1 MQSYGSAAAR
11 VAFGVMLVAAAIAAC
26 KSEGTNATPAG
37 VKCTPGNYVFC
48 RCEDRS
54 EGTKL
59 CRPDGVSF
67 DMCVCDGT
75 QPPITDDP
83 DSGMIGSTPPMMID
97 AGPVT
102 GPIIDAKCTGKMG
115 LVAGGISTDGGFA
128 DPDHDAFLATY
139 MGAGMFS
146 VAKSVGLGVRGP
158 VTVLPVGT
166 SLVATY
172 LGRAGYMGFTKLAAG
187 SWSTPSSLGDG
198 SADTTKPTTAILLNG
213 QLRAFYLSS
222 ADGRYYMQSYSDT
235 NGWAP
240 DALGPGTLAEPSGD
254 AGTPV
259 SGKGGPSAAATG
271 TSMTL
276 LFTGNDGTL
285 GREQYS
291 GSWSFTKFT
300 NATAYPSTP
309 AIVALDNP
317 GGTRDELLVYAGS
330 DLLIHVAARVSS
342 NKAWNAPILFDTA
355 ASSTDFALQALPGG
369 KAMLIYRDASNK
381 AFFSVWSESTGFA
394 PPAPLVAGTNP
405 ELASVPSIA
414 RGQCGSD
421 VTIAYAQKDGFVK
434 ILRYTAGTMTGPFD
448 VGGITKAT
456 WVGVGELP

>member
-1 MQSYGSAAAR
+1 MQSFSR
-11 VAFGVMLVAAAIAAC
+11 VAIGVVLVGAAIVAC
-26 KSEGTNATPAG
+26 KSSDTGAAPG
-37 VKCTPGNYVFC
+37 SVKCTPGNYVFC

-59 CRPDGVSF
+59 CRPDGISF

-83 DSGMIGSTPPMMID
+83 DSGMIGSTPPEMID

-102 GPIIDAKCTGKMG
+102 GPMIDAKCTGKIG
-115 LVAGGISTDGGFA
+115 VVAGGISTDGGFA

-139 MGAGMFS
+139 MGGGVFS
-146 VAKSVGLGVRGP
+146 VSKSSGLGVRGP

-172 LGRAGYMGFTKLAAG
+172 LGRAGYMGFTKLTAG
-187 SWSTPSSLGDG
+187 TWSTPSSLGDG
-198 SADTTKPTTAILLNG
+198 SADTQKPTSTTLLNG
-213 QLRAFYLSS
+213 QLRAFYLNTS
-222 ADGRYYMQSYSDT
+222 DGLYHMQSYSDN

-240 DALGPGTLAEPSGD
+240 DALGPGSIAEPSGD
-254 AGTPV
+254 SGAPV
-259 SGKGGPSAAATG
+259 SGKSAPSATAIGSA
-271 TSMTL
+271 MTL
-276 LFTGNDGTL
+276 LFTGDDGSL
-285 GREQYS
+285 NREQYS
-291 GSWSFTKFT
+291 GSWAYTKFT

-309 AIVALDNP
+309 AIVALSP
-317 GGTRDELLVYAGS
+317 AGGRDALLVYAGS
-330 DLLIHVAARVSS
+330 DLLIHVAARASS
-342 NKAWNAPILFDTA
+342 NHNWNPPILFDTA

-369 KAMLIYRDASNK
+369 KAILIYRDASNK
-381 AFFSVWSESTGFA
+381 AFYSVWAEATGFG
-394 PPAPLVAGTNP
+394 PPAPLVTGTNP

-414 RGQCGSD
+414 RGTCGSD
-421 VTIAYAQKDGFVK
+421 VTIAYAQKDGLVK
-434 ILRYTAGTMTGPFD
+434 LLRYSAGTMTGPFD